1 MIGQWSAQLIERRHD
16 IQHNDTQHNDIRHK
30 GIQRNDT
37 QLSIQI
43 NLTLSIMTL
52 SITALNFGMMSVVI

>member
-16 IQHNDTQHNDIRHK
+16 IQHNDTHHNGIRH
-30 GIQRNDT
+30 NDT
-37 QLSIQI
+37 QHNIEI
-43 NLTLSIMTL
+43 NLTL